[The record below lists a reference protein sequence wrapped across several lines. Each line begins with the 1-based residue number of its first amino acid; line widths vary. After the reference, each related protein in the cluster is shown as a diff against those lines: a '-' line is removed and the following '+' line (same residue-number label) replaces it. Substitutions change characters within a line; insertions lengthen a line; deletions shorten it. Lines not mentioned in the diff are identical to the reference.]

1 MGQWTQR
8 CSSQHLK
15 LSQGHMWK
23 RDVLPACVH
32 CTALY
37 ICALT
42 LKKYLRLEGPT
53 QQCVKVVSG
62 IKQWFTEVTPHTHC
76 DCAEE
81 RVWRRWSLVM
91 TDDSGC
97 EMEGEDTGRD
107 SLSLLYTGYLAAVL
121 SVEDLWHICAELG
134 FVNQNKTIRLCH
146 YFVKFCI
153 QIASERNR
161 IEKTKS

>member
-23 RDVLPACVH
+23 RDVLPACLCALH

-62 IKQWFTEVTPHTHC
+62 IKQWFTEVPTHTLWLC
-76 DCAEE
+76 RGAG
-81 RVWRRWSLVM
+81 M
-91 TDDSGC
+91 K
-97 EMEGEDTGRD
+97 EMI
-107 SLSLLYTGYLAAVL
+107 TGY
-121 SVEDLWHICAELG
+121 DWWFWLWNGRWRHRTRQSEFIICGLFSSSIICGRSMTHRCRAG
-134 FVNQNKTIRLCH
+134 FCLCH
-146 YFVKFCI
+146 YFVKFCL
-153 QIASERNR
+153 QIASQRNR